1 MIATLEKAWGSL
13 DHSNRAMKVPLCAD
27 VCPAMPRRMGIIGG
41 AVPLGAEK
49 NGVLE
54 ERKW

>member
-54 ERKW
+54 EQKW